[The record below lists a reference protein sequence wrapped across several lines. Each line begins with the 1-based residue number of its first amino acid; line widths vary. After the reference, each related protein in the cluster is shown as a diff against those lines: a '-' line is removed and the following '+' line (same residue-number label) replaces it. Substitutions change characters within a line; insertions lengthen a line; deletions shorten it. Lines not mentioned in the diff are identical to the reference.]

1 MNVLFLTTSYP
12 RFGKNRREFAMNI
25 HNLAKEI
32 SRKGNEVTVVAPN
45 DNNTLGYKK
54 VNNVVIDRFSYWFTK
69 QSQRVAYGNGIPDNL
84 KNSLLAKFQF
94 PFFLFFFFLKSLKV
108 AKDKDIIHAHWLLSG
123 LVGIFV
129 SKFLDIPIY
138 ITFRGSGIRN
148 SPRRISRFVVY
159 HSDVINVD
167 SQNYVDMVDDLGVS
181 YNHSPVKLKYI
192 NQDIFNTSVNG
203 DKITTFSIVL
213 VVWPLLNNARGPPK

>member
-1 MNVLFLTTSYP
+1 MKILFLTTSYP
-12 RFGKNRREFAMNI
+12 RFGKNQREFAMNI

-54 VNNVVIDRFSYWFTK
+54 VNNVVIDRFSYWFPK
-69 QSQRVAYGNGIPDNL
+69 QSQRVAYGDGIPDNL
-84 KNSLLAKFQF
+84 KNSLLAKIQF
-94 PFFLFFFFLKSLKV
+94 PFFFFFFFLKSV
-108 AKDKDIIHAHWLLSG
+108 NTARGKDIIHAHWLLSG

-129 SKFLDIPIY
+129 SRFLDIPIY

-148 SPRRISRFVVY
+148 SPKAISKFVVY
-159 HSDVINVD
+159 HSDAVNVD
-167 SQNYVDMVDDLGVS
+167 SQNYKDMVDELCVN

-192 NQDIFNTSVNG
+192 NEDVFNKNING
-203 DKITTFSIVL
+203 K
-213 VVWPLLNNARGPPK
+213 